1 MSRLADRPERSFRRC
16 VRTAAVLAVLS
27 NLISAEHDASA
38 FSKAGSIFIF
48 TFFKQTP
55 VFLGENVRC
64 KVKRILGDTPNS
76 QKFVRYKVRGTDLW
90 RENFI
95 PAVPANRRKECP
107 L

>member
-64 KVKRILGDTPNS
+64 KL
-76 QKFVRYKVRGTDLW
+76 RGTYGL
-90 RENFI
+90 EILFL
-95 PAVPANRRKECP
+95 PY
-107 L
+107 